1 MNDTINDQAGTIS
14 DMNDTINDQAGTI
27 SDLND
32 TINDQAGTI
41 SDMNN
46 TINELEKELNDLK
59 AAKNTT
65 IVINPI
71 TDAKYN
77 TDVTITGTLVNEDS
91 VGLFNQVVTLTIGD
105 KTVDVITQGGVFEY
119 TTSFKTLEEQTVT
132 AAYAGNDKYQ
142 ASEDTITF
150 TLEKGDVIVTV
161 DPITDVV
168 YGDNVTITGKFTTSD
183 GKAISNSNV
192 KITINDKKY
201 YAKTDKTGA
210 YTLSAKV
217 TSVGENN
224 VTVGYSGNTNYNAYE
239 TTATF
244 NVEKQDVI
252 VTVDPIA
259 DAKLGENITIT
270 GTFTD
275 ANGKAI
281 ANSNVKIT
289 INGKKYYAKTDSTGT
304 YTLTTTVTSA
314 GINNITVGYSGND
327 KYNAYEETVTV
338 NVGAQDVIVTY
349 EPIDD
354 VTIGEN
360 VTIKGTFTDANGKA
374 IKNSNVKITIDGKK
388 YYAKT
393 DSTGDYTFTAE
404 MTKAGE
410 KTVTIG
416 YSGSDKY
423 NEYVTETSFVVL
435 EKA

>member
-1 MNDTINDQAGTIS
+1 MIIVDENITISGTLASENGAMANTQLNITVKGNADVVTTDSEGKYDYITAPIEGNNTITVSFDGGNAYYSSEETKSFIVIDLEKYALIDELNKTVQEQNQTINE
-14 DMNDTINDQAGTI
+14 MNNTIN
-27 SDLND
+27 DLND

-41 SDMNN
+41 SDMND

-132 AAYAGNDKYQ
+132 ATYAGNDKYQ

-259 DAKLGENITIT
+259 DAKLGENITIA
-270 GTFTD
+270 GTFT
-275 ANGKAI
+275 N
-281 ANSNVKIT
+281 
-289 INGKKYYAKTDSTGT
+289 
-304 YTLTTTVTSA
+304 
-314 GINNITVGYSGND
+314 
-327 KYNAYEETVTV
+327 
-338 NVGAQDVIVTY
+338 
-349 EPIDD
+349 
-354 VTIGEN
+354 
-360 VTIKGTFTDANGKA
+360 ANGKA

-393 DSTGDYTFTAE
+393 DSTGAYTFTAE